1 VMLSFI
7 SSLTR
12 KTPSA
17 RAQAIAVNHL
27 DDRRYARS
35 PIKCRMQLGV
45 HDTKGREVQLECQG
59 MDMSSAGALV
69 VSPAPIFV
77 GAVVSIQCKE
87 LQLMGNATVRH
98 CTEQKSKFRVGVEF
112 RGSLTRT
119 F

>member
-1 VMLSFI
+1 M
-7 SSLTR
+7 
-12 KTPSA
+12 PSA
-17 RAQAIAVNHL
+17 RAQAIAANHL

-35 PIKCRMQLGV
+35 PIKCRMQS
-45 HDTKGREVQLECQG
+45 HDTKGRDVQLECQG

-69 VSPAPIFV
+69 ASPAPIFV

-87 LQLMGNATVRH
+87 LRLMGIATVRH
-98 CTEQKSKFRVGVEF
+98 CTEQKSKFWIGIEF

>member
-1 VMLSFI
+1 MLSFI
-7 SSLTR
+7 SSFAR

-27 DDRRYARS
+27 DERRYVRS
-35 PIKCRMQLGV
+35 PIKCRIQLGV
-45 HDTKGREVQLECQG
+45 HDRKGRDVQLECQG
-59 MDMSSAGALV
+59 MDMSNAGALI

-98 CTEQKSKFRVGVEF
+98 CTDQKSKFRIGLEF